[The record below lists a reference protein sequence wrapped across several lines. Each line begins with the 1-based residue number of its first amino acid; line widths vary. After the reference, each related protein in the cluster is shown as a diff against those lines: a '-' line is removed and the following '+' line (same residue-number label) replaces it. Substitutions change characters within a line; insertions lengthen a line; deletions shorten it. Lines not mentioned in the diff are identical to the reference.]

1 MAAEIKPRVYA
12 DTDVFLH
19 VLLEQEQSEIC
30 LKLLS
35 AAERGDVQLVASRL
49 LLAEISSWKG
59 DRRGGPVPAAELVE
73 RYLDATNA
81 MWVEVDVVT
90 AKEAARLSWE
100 HKLRSSDAVHLATA
114 IRRSADYFM
123 SYDKAFPFGSTVEGT
138 IVLKPE
144 IVWQPTL
151 DDTAA

>member
-12 DTDVFLH
+12 DADVFLH
-19 VLLEQEQSEIC
+19 VLMDQEHSEIC
-30 LKLLS
+30 LKLLL

-49 LLAEISSWKG
+49 LLTEISAWKG
-59 DRRGGPVPAAELVE
+59 DRPGPVPAAELVE
-73 RYLDATNA
+73 RYLESTGA
-81 MWVEVDVVT
+81 MWVELDVVT
-90 AKEAARLSWE
+90 AKDAARLSWE

-114 IRRSADYFM
+114 VRRSADYFM
-123 SYDKAFPFGSTVEGT
+123 SYDKAFPYGTVVEGT
-138 IVLKPE
+138 KVLQPE